1 MKCDLFSG
9 NFIQME
15 TLRKGREADWRL
27 EGIYR
32 NFVLLLRSLR
42 ACSLG
47 VVLGKVAKSLYT
59 HRSPPDYSSPF
70 DILSVSSP
78 VRPAYQGH
86 SAE

>member
-47 VVLGKVAKSLYT
+47 VVLGKVAQNAYINRDRYPAAALGCFSLM
-59 HRSPPDYSSPF
+59 RS
-70 DILSVSSP
+70 LKWA
-78 VRPAYQGH
+78 RA
-86 SAE
+86 